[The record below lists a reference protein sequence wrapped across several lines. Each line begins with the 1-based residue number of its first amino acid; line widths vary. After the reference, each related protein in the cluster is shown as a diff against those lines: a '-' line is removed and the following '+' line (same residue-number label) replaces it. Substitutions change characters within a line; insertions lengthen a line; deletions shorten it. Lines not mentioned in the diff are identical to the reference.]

1 MLYSRLFRSLLQKQT
16 IRSREI
22 LYFATIKSNR
32 SNSPLE
38 KRRKR
43 RNSRLPTAILVER
56 SQSGG
61 EMFSSGSLK
70 TRKRRGR
77 KKGVVHQRW
86 RKGGKWPCNTGR
98 YRLAHRASA
107 RTPCPN
113 FQDTKEAH
121 TRRQQG
127 TTFVREHRIRWRER
141 ESIAESVLLL
151 LPLICHRHLA
161 RKVCHS

>member
-16 IRSREI
+16 IRSRKI

-127 TTFVREHRIRWRER
+127 TTFVREHRIR
-141 ESIAESVLLL
+141 
-151 LPLICHRHLA
+151 
-161 RKVCHS
+161 